1 MKKPAEGSKKAQ
13 AKTCKTM
20 DNLND
25 TRKMENRSKQ
35 PNQDS
40 LTWPTSSSN

>member
-1 MKKPAEGSKKAQ
+1 MKKLAEGSKKAR
-13 AKTCKTM
+13 AKTCKMM

-35 PNQDS
+35 PNEDL
-40 LTWPTSSSN
+40 LT